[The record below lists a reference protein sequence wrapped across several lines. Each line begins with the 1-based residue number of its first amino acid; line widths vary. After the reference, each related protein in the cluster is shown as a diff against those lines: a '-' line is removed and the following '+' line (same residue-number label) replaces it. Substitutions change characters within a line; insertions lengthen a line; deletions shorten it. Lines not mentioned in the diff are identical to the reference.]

1 MTSDENNTQN
11 EVQTSSQGE
20 SQERVSLSGRT
31 ETRSVKTQTPR
42 RRKSPETHDS
52 TIKIGRHGADMIMT
66 SDPERD
72 ERMLSRIGV
81 PNRLTA
87 TTYQERI
94 RAVQRLIALS
104 MGMTLDESQ
113 VPARIGFDISTE
125 SQRKLLFGVL
135 GLMTETD
142 YKGTY
147 QVPNEQVLGNTE
159 RGVKSVEAMK
169 KGYKV
174 VGTETQIGGAYENI
188 PLTPVLKINDRS
200 LMMASGFNPDSE
212 FDVKNFGK
220 AKEDLCFKQNFV
232 MYKRY
237 ARDEKTGRVIRDNNG
252 KTRFELV
259 STFSSVLNLK
269 VISDPQTLQ
278 PLYNEISPAP
288 VFLDEISREY
298 GSVKEGYF
306 LLIPSDC
313 SREIT
318 DTYRSLFPRKDRQ
331 VPSVIHSL
339 CWWLR
344 LRVQDRQNKERNPL
358 TKWNRRKNKSQ
369 TPEGIDNVLRIGF
382 LDLCRQLNY
391 GESSIKKNRRRNFK
405 NLTDGI
411 EVALKLG
418 YLTGATYDEMTDE
431 YTFELNL
438 NYYPNGSE
446 TDGVE
451 APIPQED
458 PHQVDE
464 QDPVE
469 GTLFG

>member
-1 MTSDENNTQN
+1 MTDDDIKKQNSVENKV
-11 EVQTSSQGE
+11 E
-20 SQERVSLSGRT
+20 ERTSGRT
-31 ETRSVKTQTPR
+31 ENQTTRI
-42 RRKSPETHDS
+42 RRKRSQRNPNEPQTGN
-52 TIKIGRHGADMIMT
+52 IKIGRHGADMIMT
-66 SDPERD
+66 SDPEKD
-72 ERMLSRIGV
+72 ERMLSRVGLPEGMKV
-81 PNRLTA
+81 P

-94 RAVQRLIALS
+94 RAVQRLISQS
-104 MGMTLDESQ
+104 MGISLDESQ

-135 GLMTETD
+135 RLMTETD

-147 QVPNEQVLGNTE
+147 QVPNEQVLRTSD
-159 RGVKSVEAMK
+159 RGEKSVEAMK
-169 KGYKV
+169 KGYQV
-174 VGTETQIGGAYENI
+174 VGTQTQIGGAYENI
-188 PLTPVLKINDRS
+188 PLTPVLKINDRN
-200 LMMASGFNPDSE
+200 LMIASGFDPDSD
-212 FDVKNFGK
+212 FDVKNFRK

-237 ARDEKTGRVIRDNNG
+237 ARDEKSGRIIKEKNG

-269 VISDPQTLQ
+269 AISDPQTLQ

-358 TKWNRRKNKSQ
+358 TKYNRRKNPSSDS
-369 TPEGIDNVLRIGF
+369 IDNVLRIGF

-391 GESSIKKNRRRNFK
+391 GESSIKKNRKRNFK

-418 YLTGATYDEMTDE
+418 YLTEATYDETTDE
-431 YTFELNL
+431 YTFILNL
-438 NYYPNGSE
+438 DYYPNGSE

-451 APIPQED
+451 APDIQEET
-458 PHQVDE
+458 HQEPE
-464 QDPVE
+464 QERPE
-469 GTLFG
+469 PTLFE